1 MKMGDLLPFV
11 KYHGAGND
19 FILVDNRTLRWTPIP
34 EQVARLCD
42 RHFGIG
48 ADGLMILDDEPGYDF
63 RMTYFN
69 SDGREST
76 MCGNGGRC
84 MAGFANRMGIAGSDV
99 RFSAI
104 DGDHHAEIMST
115 DGGMSWVRLRM
126 KDACLLKEYDDGLL
140 LDTGSPHFVTFVPDA
155 GLVNVVDLGARLR
168 YEPRFAPGGANI
180 DFAEIREE
188 SLFVR
193 TYERGVENETLSC
206 GTGVT
211 AATLAAAIKMDS
223 GSGTTHIHTLGGE
236 LIVSFIRDGK
246 SCRSIW
252 LEGPA
257 AFVFKGEIRLP

>member
-1 MKMGDLLPFV
+1 MKMGDLLPFG

-19 FILVDNRTLRWTPIP
+19 FILIDNRTLHWDPTM
-34 EQVARLCD
+34 EQVALLCD

-48 ADGLMILDDEPGYDF
+48 ADGLMLLGEEPGYDF

-84 MAGFANRMGIAGSDV
+84 MAAFANKIGIAGYDV

-115 DGGMSWVRLRM
+115 DGEKSWVRLRM
-126 KDACLLKEYDDGLL
+126 KDASLLKEYDDGLL

-155 GLVNVVDLGARLR
+155 GLVDVVDLGARLR
-168 YEPRFAPGGANI
+168 HEPRFAPGGANI

-211 AATLAAAIKMDS
+211 AATLARAIKMNS
-223 GSGTTHIHTLGGE
+223 GSGTTPIQTLGGE
-236 LIVSFIRDGK
+236 LTVSYIRDGK
-246 SCRSIW
+246 SFHNIW
-252 LEGPA
+252 LEGPT